1 MDVHPTTDAHTFMGW
16 ALSAQGRLDE
26 ATEEGR
32 RAIEVDPQCGNRYD
46 DIAARKGV
54 ISSALAST
62 DPVWCRHGSPCRG
75 WRAEEGRTEATRRE
89 TIP

>member
-62 DPVWCRHGSPCRG
+62 DRSGAVTVHPAGV
-75 WRAEEGRTEATRRE
+75 
-89 TIP
+89 